1 MRSSGKGDAVADELH
16 WMKPGEN
23 DAPSV
28 ELRTDVPHSAR
39 IYDFLLGGKDNFPAD
54 REASTE
60 IASVWPNLPNS
71 MRANR
76 SFMHRVTRYL
86 AEREGIRQ
94 FLDIGTGLPTSPN
107 LHEVAQGVDPTARV
121 VYVDNDPMVLVHA
134 RALLTSTPEGRTTY
148 IDADLHDPE
157 AILKAPALQAT
168 LDLEQ
173 PVALS
178 LIAVLQFVT
187 DEAEAHA
194 IIDGLMAQL
203 APGSFLAL
211 STVTADSAP
220 EEVARGIAAYE
231 ARGIPERIRSRAEV
245 EQLFRGL
252 ELVEPGVCLVHR
264 WHPDAEAAATPDA
277 QVHMHGGVARK
288 LG

>member
-1 MRSSGKGDAVADELH
+1 MADGLD
-16 WMKPGEN
+16 WMKPNEN
-23 DAPSV
+23 DKPSV

-39 IYDFLLGGKDNFPAD
+39 IYDYLLGGKDNFPVD
-54 REASTE
+54 REASAE
-60 IASVWPNLPNS
+60 IAAVWPNLPNS

-76 SFMHRVTRYL
+76 SFMRRMTHHL
-86 AEREGIRQ
+86 AAKEGIRQ

-107 LHEVAQGVDPTARV
+107 LHEVAQAVDPTARIA
-121 VYVDNDPMVLVHA
+121 YVDNDPMVLVHA

-148 IDADLHDPE
+148 IDADLHDAR
-157 AILKAPALQAT
+157 AILDAPALRAT

-187 DEAEAHA
+187 DEDEAHS
-194 IIDGLMAQL
+194 IIDGLMSEL

-220 EEVARGIAAYE
+220 EEVTKGIAAYA
-231 ARGIPERIRSRAEV
+231 ARGIPERIRDRSEV
-245 EQLFRGL
+245 EELFRGL

-277 QVHMHGGVARK
+277 HVHMHGGLARK